1 MGTSRGPGGDTWPS
15 PCYGQSTLSHPRSS
29 GALPKATSPARNHRK
44 VGLDKVCLLMEG
56 ISGAAGSGF
65 EPGLTDPESDVII
78 HDYVSMSSTGN
89 PNAGAFSLPAYTV
102 VWPKGWI
109 TFRCQW

>member
-1 MGTSRGPGGDTWPS
+1 
-15 PCYGQSTLSHPRSS
+15 
-29 GALPKATSPARNHRK
+29 
-44 VGLDKVCLLMEG
+44 MEG

-65 EPGLTDPESDVII
+65 EPGLTDPESDVIMN
-78 HDYVSMSSTGN
+78 DYVSMSSTGN

-109 TFRCQW
+109 SFRDSGDSFDDSPMRINEGPEGSQEQPVDQKVLLMGHSEDPKGPKSSIPFGLKIR